1 MEQRGRHKKDYTIT
15 LIDSLFIKY
24 KGNKY
29 KQAKHEK
36 KSLGEEKCVIRE
48 GSGKLLQEGK
58 WEIRGMKGEQNF
70 TYNGSKAAIDIKR
83 LSKKKISIILKN

>member
-70 TYNGSKAAIDIKR
+70 SYNGSKSSNR
-83 LSKKKISIILKN
+83 YKKIVKSKYEHYT